1 MANAIITD
9 HFRKSLLS
17 LLETEIKTT
26 NTGKYWI
33 GIGKSDKWTQDSI
46 TGTSELVPPA
56 PENSVR
62 HNEDVIHNLIALKK
76 IASDGVTRLVLK
88 SNHTWGTGRVY
99 KVYDPSDLTS
109 FNHDISAGGGITKFG
124 CYVLSGDKIYIC
136 LANSGNGVST
146 INPTGVTSYI
156 AEFSDDYIWVEAG
169 KLQGGVQG
177 LGKFENSTTFEE
189 LPARGSDFSNTTW
202 NDTNATAA
210 TGGLL
215 YGFKIVNAGEGL
227 PASIQDLALKV
238 RGQTIAGGTFEVNLN
253 GTTDSTGILTGFAD
267 SGGNPLELT
276 DFQGYGVGTGGIKY
290 ATVDYAQQGNPPVA
304 EPVIVPLIA
313 PPSGFGVGANSNYE
327 LFPARYVGLSV
338 DFDTTDSTDV
348 RTDVSFRQISLVYNP
363 TQDSSSSTDGIED
376 SPPTTDTMDSLGFI
390 TTSLLNLNVLDFSGY
405 YLEYQTTGERAWIDS
420 VIPSGGSASKIFFH
434 QNSEEK
440 INLKQL
446 PSTGT
451 FDIFDP
457 DGNSVQT
464 GISATA
470 LDETP
475 EHTDDTGTV
484 LFVENRSPIKRS
496 QAQKEEVRLV
506 LQL

>member
-33 GIGKSDKWTQDSI
+33 GIGKSDKWTTDSI

-76 IASDGVTRLVLK
+76 IASDGVDRLVLK
-88 SNHTWGTGRVY
+88 SNHTWGTGKVY

-124 CYVLSGDKIYIC
+124 CYVISGDKIYIC

-156 AEFSDDYIWVEAG
+156 AEFNDNYIWVEAG
-169 KLQGGVQG
+169 KIGQA
-177 LGKFENSTTFEE
+177 GKFQNSTTFVE
-189 LPARGSDFSNTTW
+189 LPTNGADNSNTW

-227 PASIQDLALKV
+227 NTNVNNLELKL
-238 RGQTIAGGTFEVNLN
+238 RGQRINGTSFDITLN
-253 GTTDSTGILTGFAD
+253 GVTNGEGILTGLAD
-267 SGGNPLELT
+267 SDGNPLELT
-276 DFQGYGVGTGGIKY
+276 DFQGYGVGTTGIKY
-290 ATVDYAQQGNPPVA
+290 ATVDYTVGDNVT

-313 PPSGFGVGANSNYE
+313 PPSGFGVGTNSNYE
-327 LFPARYVGLSV
+327 LFPARYIGLSV
-338 DFDTTDSTDV
+338 DFEPSDSTDV
-348 RTDVSFRQISLVYNP
+348 RTDVSFRQVSLVYNP

-376 SPPTTDTMDSLGFI
+376 SPATTDTMDSLGFI
-390 TTSLLNLNVLDFSGY
+390 TTGSLLSLNVLDFSGY
-405 YLEYQTTGERAWIDS
+405 YLQYQTTGERAWIDS
-420 VIPSGGSASKIFFH
+420 VIPSGGSASKVFFH

-457 DGNSVQT
+457 DGNVASPDIT
-464 GISATA
+464 ISA

>member
-33 GIGKSDKWTQDSI
+33 GIGKSDRWTQDSI

-76 IASDGVTRLVLK
+76 IASDGVDRLVLK
-88 SNHTWGTGRVY
+88 SNHTWGTGKVY

-124 CYVLSGDKIYIC
+124 CYVISGDKIYIC

-156 AEFSDDYIWVEAG
+156 AEFSDNYIWVEAG
-169 KLQGGVQG
+169 KIGQA
-177 LGKFENSTTFEE
+177 GKFQNSTTFVE
-189 LPARGSDFSNTTW
+189 LPTNGADNSNTW
-202 NDTNATAA
+202 SDTNATAA
-210 TGGLL
+210 TGGLI

-227 PASIQDLALKV
+227 NTSINNLAFKL
-238 RGQTIAGGTFEVNLN
+238 RGQRIN
-253 GTTDSTGILTGFAD
+253 GTAFEFALYGVTNAEGILTGLAD
-267 SGGNPLELT
+267 SGENPLELT
-276 DFQGYGVGTGGIKY
+276 DFQGYGVGTSGIKY
-290 ATVDYAQQGNPPVA
+290 ATVDYEGNTA
-304 EPVIVPLIA
+304 TTEPVIVPLIA
-313 PPSGFGVGANSNYE
+313 PSSGFGVGVNSNYE

-348 RTDVSFRQISLVYNP
+348 RTDVSFRQVSLIYNP

-376 SPPTTDTMDSLGFI
+376 SPATTDTMDSLGFI
-390 TTSLLNLNVLDFSGY
+390 TITGLNLQLNVLDFSGY
-405 YLEYQTTGERAWIDS
+405 YLQYETTGERAWIDS
-420 VIPSGGSASKIFFH
+420 IVQEGNDTRIFFH

-446 PSTGT
+446 PTSGT
-451 FDIFDP
+451 IDIYDP
-457 DGNSVQT
+457 DGNEASSNIL
-464 GISATA
+464 ISA

>member
-76 IASDGVTRLVLK
+76 IASDGVDRLVLK
-88 SNHTWGTGRVY
+88 SNHTWGTGKVY

-124 CYVLSGDKIYIC
+124 CYVISGDKIYIC

-146 INPTGVTSYI
+146 INPTGVTNYI
-156 AEFSDDYIWVEAG
+156 AEFNDNYIWVEAG
-169 KLQGGVQG
+169 KIGQA
-177 LGKFENSTTFEE
+177 GKFQNSTTFVE
-189 LPARGSDFSNTTW
+189 LPTNGADNSNTW
-202 NDTNATAA
+202 NDSNATGA

-227 PASIQDLALKV
+227 NINVNNLEFKL
-238 RGQTIAGGTFEVNLN
+238 RGQRINGTSFDITLN
-253 GTTDSTGILTGFAD
+253 GVTNGEGILTGFASD
-267 SGGNPLELT
+267 VLTGDPLELS
-276 DFQGYGVGTGGIKY
+276 DFQVFGVGTTGIKY
-290 ATVDYAQQGNPPVA
+290 ATVDYTVGDNVT
-304 EPVIVPLIA
+304 EPVVVPLIA

-338 DFDTTDSTDV
+338 DFEPSDSTDV
-348 RTDVSFRQISLVYNP
+348 RTDVSFRQVSLVYNP

-376 SPPTTDTMDSLGFI
+376 SPATTDTMDSLGFL
-390 TTSLLNLNVLDFSGY
+390 TVNSELSLNVLDFSGY
-405 YLEYQTTGERAWIDS
+405 YLEYTTGERAWIDS
-420 VIPSGGSASKIFFH
+420 VVPEGGGTRIFFH
-434 QNSEEK
+434 QNSEEL

-451 FDIFDP
+451 FGIYDP
-457 DGNSVQT
+457 DGNTVQT
-464 GISATA
+464 GIDAAA